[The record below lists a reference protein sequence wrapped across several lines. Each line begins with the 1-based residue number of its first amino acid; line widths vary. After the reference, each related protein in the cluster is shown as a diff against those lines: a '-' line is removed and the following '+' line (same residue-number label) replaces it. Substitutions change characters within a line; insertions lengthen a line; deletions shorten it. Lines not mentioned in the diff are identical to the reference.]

1 MTKELG
7 FDAWIDFTTSP
18 DLVKELVE
26 ITGGAQEVIN
36 VSISPADISQSLQY
50 IRTTGSVV
58 LVGLPSGAEMKLPV
72 FDTVVESVKVVG
84 SFVGN
89 QSDTRDTIDLLV
101 RRLTKSPI
109 KMAGLSE
116 LTRIYEEM
124 GAGTVSGRY
133 LVDTSYYTTRLC
145 PR

>member
-1 MTKELG
+1 
-7 FDAWIDFTTSP
+7 
-18 DLVKELVE
+18 
-26 ITGGAQEVIN
+26 
-36 VSISPADISQSLQY
+36 
-50 IRTTGSVV
+50 
-58 LVGLPSGAEMKLPV
+58 MKLPV

-89 QSDTRDTIDLLV
+89 QSYTRETIGLLV
-101 RRLTKSPI
+101 RGLTKSPI

-124 GAGTVSGRY
+124 EAGTVSGRY
-133 LVDTSYYTTRLC
+133 LVDTSYYTTRPC